1 MYMFVCTYVFIHV
14 YIYMYLHT
22 YIYTNIYTYICC
34 FKPQGCDNLF
44 LRVENEYDYKRA
56 SS

>member
-1 MYMFVCTYVFIHV
+1 MCLYMYTYTHIHV
-14 YIYMYLHT
+14 FT

-34 FKPQGCDNLF
+34 FKPQGCDNL
-44 LRVENEYDYKRA
+44 LLSVENEYDYKRA

>member
-1 MYMFVCTYVFIHV
+1 
-14 YIYMYLHT
+14 MYLHT

-34 FKPQGCDNLF
+34 FKPQGCDNL
-44 LRVENEYDYKRA
+44 LLSVENEYDYKRA